1 MKPYK
6 FLIVLFIFHLK
17 VAGQT
22 SIQLILTTDKQ
33 IDKIDVFDLSQKEI
47 YSSSYNDTLSFKFKK
62 NNIDC
67 YNIRYHEKGKMYRQQ
82 IWLDTGNIVIKS
94 HLSGDDLI
102 IDSVINSPIYY
113 KATDFYKSYSEILKT
128 NDTIEIN
135 NFLLD
140 AYEKNLNNPFSYA
153 IGQNF
158 LLRNQNSKLN
168 LINFKS
174 LIDRQGDKFNW
185 FLLYPFVV
193 ERVNNILSTAKVKI
207 TNFTFFN
214 SQNQKSRINL
224 TGADYYII
232 DFWFLACAPCI
243 REHKDIKSILKKLK
257 HKNIEII
264 GISVDQA
271 DKYNDWRTYLIQ
283 NNYSWQNYLQ
293 DSKNKLTEYLA
304 IGTYPTYVILN
315 KEGEIIGS
323 YNLFSDISKK
333 FGLDE

>member
-1 MKPYK
+1 MRPYK
-6 FLIVLFIFHLK
+6 FLIALLTFHLQ

-22 SIQLILTTDKQ
+22 NIQLVLTTDKQ
-33 IDKIDVFDLSQKEI
+33 IDKVDAFDLSQKEI
-47 YSSSYNDTLSFKFKK
+47 YSFSYKDTLSFQFKK
-62 NNIDC
+62 NSIDC

-82 IWLDTGNIVIKS
+82 IWLDTGDIVIKS
-94 HLSGDDLI
+94 HLAGDDLI
-102 IDSVINSPIYY
+102 IDTVINSPIYY
-113 KATDFYKSYSEILKT
+113 KATDFYKSYSDILKT

-135 NFLLD
+135 NFLLN
-140 AYEKNLNNPFSYA
+140 AYEENLNNPFSYA
-153 IGQNF
+153 IGQVF

-174 LIDRQGDKFNW
+174 LIDRQGNKFNW

-193 ERVNNILSTAKVKI
+193 DRINNILSIDNVKI
-207 TNFTFFN
+207 TDFTFIN
-214 SQNQKSRINL
+214 SQNQKSKLNL

-243 REHKDIKSILKKLK
+243 RDHKDVKPTLKKLK
-257 HKNIEII
+257 NKNIQII
-264 GISVDQA
+264 GISVDQT
-271 DKYNDWRTYLIQ
+271 DKYNDWRTYLIK
-283 NNYSWQNYLQ
+283 NNYSWQNYMQ
-293 DSKNKLTEYLA
+293 DSKSSLTEHLA